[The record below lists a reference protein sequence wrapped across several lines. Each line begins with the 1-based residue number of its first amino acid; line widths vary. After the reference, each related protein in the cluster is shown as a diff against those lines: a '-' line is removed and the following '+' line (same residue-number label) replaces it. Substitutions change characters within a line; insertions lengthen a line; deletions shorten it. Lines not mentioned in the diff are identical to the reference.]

1 MFSVIILDFDGFL
14 DFIMHTVWCFYI
26 FLFVLTLEKVWK
38 FGLLVFFARVNFRE
52 FVLAKSLT
60 GINFRKITKILQN
73 S

>member
-1 MFSVIILDFDGFL
+1 MVFLHLLIRPNFGKSLKIWPFSV
-14 DFIMHTVWCFYI
+14 
-26 FLFVLTLEKVWK
+26 
-38 FGLLVFFARVNFRE
+38 FARVDFRE